1 MLINVLIC
9 SKFTLKDGM
18 YSYTSDTG
26 SLISK
31 TIECNVFVLKYMK
44 KDRSLF
50 K

>member
-9 SKFTLKDGM
+9 SKFILRECL
-18 YSYTSDTG
+18 YSYVSDIG
-26 SLISK
+26 NLINK
-31 TIECNVFVLKYMK
+31 TIEYNVFVLKYMK